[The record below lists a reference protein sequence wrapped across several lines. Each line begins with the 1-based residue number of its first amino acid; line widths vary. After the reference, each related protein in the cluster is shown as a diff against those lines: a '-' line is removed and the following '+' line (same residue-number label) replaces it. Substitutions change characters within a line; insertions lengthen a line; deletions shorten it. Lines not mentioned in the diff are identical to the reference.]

1 MVPASMAGELL
12 RDEPAE
18 GVVRL
23 TIHHPEKQGA
33 LDHALLDAIAGAVTE
48 LSSIDPADAPVRAL
62 ILTGSRGRF
71 SSGYDL
77 SGLRDR
83 PRDEFVVAA
92 EALIAHPFTAAIE
105 ALEACDLPTVAA
117 LPGHTM
123 GGGLELAL
131 ACDFRVAAQQILLA
145 MPPAKLGLV
154 YPHTGL
160 RRFVRAIGEPRTRE
174 LFLLGT
180 PIDTPTAL
188 AWGLIN
194 GTADPS
200 DLEAE
205 SIALAVELAAN
216 SPLSIRGN
224 KQTLRALA
232 AAEHELAPETVDELL
247 ERRRS
252 SFRSDDLLEGV
263 SAFAEKRPPVWRG
276 R

>member
-1 MVPASMAGELL
+1 MAGQLL

-48 LSSIDPADAPVRAL
+48 LAAADASDASVRAL
-62 ILTGSRGRF
+62 ILTGSHGRF

-77 SGLRDR
+77 SGLRDL
-83 PRDEFVVAA
+83 PRDEFVAAA
-92 EALIAHPFTAAIE
+92 EALIAHPFTAAID
-105 ALEACDLPTVAA
+105 ALEACDLPTIAA

-131 ACDFRVAAQQILLA
+131 ACDFRVAADHIRLA

-174 LFLLGT
+174 LFLLGAS
-180 PIDTPTAL
+180 IDTPTAL

-194 GTADPS
+194 GTSAAA

-205 SIALAVELAAN
+205 SVALAVELAGN
-216 SPLSIRGN
+216 SPLSVRGN

-232 AAEHELAPETVDELL
+232 AAEHELTRETTEQLL
-247 ERRRS
+247 ERRRAC
-252 SFRSDDLLEGV
+252 FGSDDLLEGV
-263 SAFAEKRPPVWRG
+263 NAFAEKRPPVWRG

>member
-1 MVPASMAGELL
+1 MAGELL
-12 RDEPAE
+12 RDHPAD

-23 TIHHPEKQGA
+23 TIHNPEKQGA
-33 LDHALLDAIAGAVTE
+33 LDHPLLNAIAAAVTE
-48 LSSIDPADAPVRAL
+48 LGTGDAAGQPAPTRAL
-62 ILTGSRGRF
+62 ILTGSDGRF

-83 PRDEFVVAA
+83 PRAAFADEAS
-92 EALIAHPFTAAIE
+92 ALIAHPFTAAIE

-131 ACDFRVAAQQILLA
+131 ACDLRVAADHVRLA

-154 YPHTGL
+154 YPYTGL

-174 LFLLGT
+174 LFLLGS
-180 PIDTPTAL
+180 PIDAGTAL

-194 GTADPS
+194 GTADAD
-200 DLEAE
+200 DLQGEVL
-205 SIALAVELAAN
+205 ALAVELAGNA
-216 SPLSIRGN
+216 PLSVQGN
-224 KQTLRALA
+224 KQTLRALRDAEDDLSPAVA
-232 AAEHELAPETVDELL
+232 ADLLALREA
-247 ERRRS
+247 

-263 SAFAEKRPPVWRG
+263 TAFVEKRPPAWRG

>member
-1 MVPASMAGELL
+1 MPGELL
-12 RDEPAE
+12 QDHPAE

-23 TIHHPEKQGA
+23 TISNPDRHGA
-33 LDHALLDAIAGAVTE
+33 LDHPLLDAIAEAVADHGGAAGV
-48 LSSIDPADAPVRAL
+48 ARGVRA
-62 ILTGSRGRF
+62 IVLTGAGGRF

-77 SGLRDR
+77 GGLGDLDR
-83 PRDEFVVAA
+83 EEFARRA

-105 ALEACDLPTVAA
+105 ALEATDVPTVAA

-131 ACDFRVAAQQILLA
+131 ACDLRVAADHIELA

-160 RRFVRAIGEPRTRE
+160 RRFVDVIGVARTRE
-174 LFLLGT
+174 LFLLGH
-180 PIDTPTAL
+180 PVDPGTAL

-194 GTADPS
+194 GTADAADLQDEVVALAVDLAAGAPLAQRGNKRMLRALLAAEGHVTPE
-200 DLEAE
+200 LEAE
-205 SIALAVELAAN
+205 LVALREA
-216 SPLSIRGN
+216 
-224 KQTLRALA
+224 
-232 AAEHELAPETVDELL
+232 
-247 ERRRS
+247 

-263 SAFAEKRPPVWRG
+263 TAFQEKRPPVWRG

>member
-1 MVPASMAGELL
+1 MPGELL
-12 RDEPAE
+12 IDHPAD

-23 TIHHPEKQGA
+23 TISNPERHGA
-33 LDHALLDAIAGAVTE
+33 LDHAVLDAIAAAVGE
-48 LSSIDPADAPVRAL
+48 HGGEAGVAAGVRA
-62 ILTGSRGRF
+62 IVLTGAGGRF

-77 SGLRDR
+77 GGLGDL
-83 PRDEFVVAA
+83 PREEFVRRA

-105 ALEACDLPTVAA
+105 ALEATDVPTVAA

-131 ACDFRVAAQQILLA
+131 ACDLRVAADHIELA

-160 RRFVRAIGEPRTRE
+160 RRFVDVIGVARTRE
-174 LFLLGT
+174 LFLLGHA
-180 PIDTPTAL
+180 IDPGTAL

-194 GTADPS
+194 GTADAE
-200 DLEAE
+200 DLQDEVL
-205 SIALAVELAAN
+205 ALATDLAGHA
-216 SPLSIRGN
+216 PLAQRGN
-224 KQTLRALA
+224 KRMLR
-232 AAEHELAPETVDELL
+232 ELL
-247 ERRRS
+247 GAEGEVTPELQAELVALREA

-263 SAFAEKRPPVWRG
+263 TAFREKRAPVWRG